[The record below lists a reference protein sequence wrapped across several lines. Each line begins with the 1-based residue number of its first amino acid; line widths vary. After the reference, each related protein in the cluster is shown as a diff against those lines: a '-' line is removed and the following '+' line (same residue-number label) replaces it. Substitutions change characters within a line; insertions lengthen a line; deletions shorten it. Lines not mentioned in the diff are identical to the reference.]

1 MTSVLNLFLLSYT
14 ITDRL
19 YYHDA
24 DLREFDAQIL
34 ACAPAGEH
42 FELQLDRTAFYAT
55 SGGQPNDTGLLADAQ
70 VVDVFERDDAVIH
83 VTDRPLLL
91 GAVHGVVEWPRR
103 FDHMQQHTGQHLLS
117 AIFLAHFRMPT
128 ISFHLGR
135 EISTIDL
142 DAKSLAPPQVEDAER
157 LVNALIFDDR
167 PVTVRFGTREEL
179 AAAGVRKEVAREGR
193 LRAIE
198 IEGVECQPCGGT
210 HVSRTGQI
218 GILLL
223 RKFEK
228 QRGNWRIEFLCGG
241 RALAAARRDYATL
254 GEAAR
259 LLGSAAAEVPAQ
271 VRRSLDERR
280 EIDRSRQ
287 KLLERL
293 AKYEARELLD
303 AADALLESK
312 SGRVVVRVLEDAE
325 AAYVRLL
332 ATAIASFAPA
342 TALLATRAGGHVV
355 FAQSAGQPGDMNALL
370 RSSLAEFGGKGGGTR
385 DFAQGAALESSQLD
399 QLLNFARSHL
409 VT

>member
-1 MTSVLNLFLLSYT
+1 MTEP
-14 ITDRL
+14 L

-24 DLREFDAQIL
+24 YLSEFDAQVL

-42 FELQLDRTAFYAT
+42 FEVQLDRTAFYAT
-55 SGGQPNDTGLLADAQ
+55 SGGQPNDTGRLGDAS
-70 VVDVFERDDAVIH
+70 VLDVRERDDGAVLH
-83 VTDRPLLL
+83 VTDRRIDP
-91 GAVHGVVEWPRR
+91 GAIHGVIDWPRR

-117 AIFLAHFRMPT
+117 AVVLAHFRMST
-128 ISFHLGR
+128 VGFHLGR

-142 DAKSLAPPQVEDAER
+142 DAKSLAPAQVEDAER

-167 PVTVRFGTREEL
+167 PVTIRFGTREEL
-179 AAAGVRKEVAREGR
+179 AAVGVRKEVAREGR

-210 HVSRTGQI
+210 HVSRTGQV
-218 GILLL
+218 GMLLL

-228 QRGNWRIEFLCGG
+228 QRGNWRIDFLCGG

-259 LLGSAAAEVPAQ
+259 LLGSAAADVPAQ

-280 EIDRSRQ
+280 ESDRSRQ

-303 AADALLESK
+303 AADALLEEK
-312 SGRVVVRVLEDAE
+312 HGRVVARVLEDAD

-332 ATAIASFAPA
+332 ATAIAACSPA
-342 TALLATRAGGHVV
+342 TALLATRTGGHVV
-355 FAQSAGQPGDMNALL
+355 FAQSAGLPGDMNALL
-370 RSSLAEFGGKGGGTR
+370 GASLVEFGGKGGGNR
-385 DFAQGAALESSQLD
+385 NFAQGAAPDSSRLD
-399 QLLNFARSHL
+399 QLLNFARSRL
-409 VT
+409 AA